1 MFSIPKNNNNNKNIE
16 ETKTKMKEEVT
27 KAAEEVD
34 REVAKVTGDGGNGT
48 EKEPEK
54 KEAPKEVTQA
64 EDSGAQGQKPVDG
77 LEDAVGDILSGEK
90 KISRVEFNEKV
101 HVMPREFSKKAQKL
115 ASKTNFVVVIIFLVF
130 IGLGVLAGGYYY
142 LKAKTKEIKDANGN
156 SSMVDTKMIEE
167 ENFSPEAVKSKVNLE
182 ELKEEQEQEEVE
194 FSGDEKRNTRDTQRI
209 TDIQNLRAALSD
221 YYFEFSEYPV
231 LLDKLVESGN
241 IKEIPKNPVPGGKTY
256 AYKLAVD
263 YQSYTLDYALE
274 GQKGIYSEGEQRA
287 TQDTMSTRDNPE
299 EIIKEALEESEP
311 EEDKEQNKEVVA
323 TSSEDQILTK
333 EEEQAEATTTE
344 EVVEESLEPTS
355 GTDTDKDGVSDKE
368 EQLFGMN
375 PSSNDT
381 DGDGYSDKE
390 ELHSLNNPAGPG
402 VINTSNSVNKYTN
415 DSLGYE
421 LLYPSGWTY
430 SSIGGNGSVMFK
442 AADNQS
448 VQILSPSNPGLLP
461 IDEWYHTEVSAR
473 AIQDSQRISK
483 NGWEGLYSPDGL
495 TIYLGYPGGSE
506 VYVISYSP
514 GFNSSFD
521 YMNVFTLMVNSFKE
535 SGASVS
541 SASVIEEVATSSQ
554 AQKELSTTTKETSTS
569 TSAE

>member
-1 MFSIPKNNNNNKNIE
+1 
-16 ETKTKMKEEVT
+16 
-27 KAAEEVD
+27 
-34 REVAKVTGDGGNGT
+34 
-48 EKEPEK
+48 
-54 KEAPKEVTQA
+54 
-64 EDSGAQGQKPVDG
+64 
-77 LEDAVGDILSGEK
+77 
-90 KISRVEFNEKV
+90 
-101 HVMPREFSKKAQKL
+101 
-115 ASKTNFVVVIIFLVF
+115 
-130 IGLGVLAGGYYY
+130 
-142 LKAKTKEIKDANGN
+142 
-156 SSMVDTKMIEE
+156 
-167 ENFSPEAVKSKVNLE
+167 
-182 ELKEEQEQEEVE
+182 
-194 FSGDEKRNTRDTQRI
+194 
-209 TDIQNLRAALSD
+209 
-221 YYFEFSEYPV
+221 
-231 LLDKLVESGN
+231 
-241 IKEIPKNPVPGGKTY
+241 
-256 AYKLAVD
+256 
-263 YQSYTLDYALE
+263 
-274 GQKGIYSEGEQRA
+274 
-287 TQDTMSTRDNPE
+287 
-299 EIIKEALEESEP
+299 
-311 EEDKEQNKEVVA
+311 
-323 TSSEDQILTK
+323 
-333 EEEQAEATTTE
+333 
-344 EVVEESLEPTS
+344 
-355 GTDTDKDGVSDKE
+355 
-368 EQLFGMN
+368 MN